1 MEKLKNKKIII
12 ICCSVVLVCL
22 AGILFYSHYKNVQEQ
37 KEIDSHISLLKDK
50 ANKSIDSFNKKET
63 REEKLNI
70 LKEFIKDADKYN
82 SDKSKF
88 GGNQSLKVVYTDNI
102 KEMKDWFIKD
112 YDNRIKQNTINDDK
126 LNNEFNKDVI
136 NNAKNN
142 LQTVVNN
149 INSEKETLKL
159 SEIESFVKTINDL
172 NQKYNS
178 RLKFIQEEEQRKA
191 EEQRKLEEQKKAE
204 QSKNNSFSNNRN
216 SQSNNKQSSNRNNNT
231 SKKPSGSSNKKHS
244 GGRYVVKTETHV
256 SNGVVSHVYFYSDGT
271 IIFVDADGTTID
283 ITNNGDIFG

>member
-1 MEKLKNKKIII
+1 
-12 ICCSVVLVCL
+12 
-22 AGILFYSHYKNVQEQ
+22 
-37 KEIDSHISLLKDK
+37 
-50 ANKSIDSFNKKET
+50 
-63 REEKLNI
+63 
-70 LKEFIKDADKYN
+70 
-82 SDKSKF
+82 
-88 GGNQSLKVVYTDNI
+88 
-102 KEMKDWFIKD
+102 
-112 YDNRIKQNTINDDK
+112 
-126 LNNEFNKDVI
+126 
-136 NNAKNN
+136 
-142 LQTVVNN
+142 
-149 INSEKETLKL
+149 
-159 SEIESFVKTINDL
+159 
-172 NQKYNS
+172 
-178 RLKFIQEEEQRKA
+178 KA